1 MPPPT
6 PEQIAALE
14 KAARQAARHSY
25 SPYSG
30 FAVGAALL
38 EAGGAIS
45 AGCNVENASYGL
57 TLCAERVA
65 LCQAVARGHRR
76 FTALLLYT
84 PTATPTIPCGACR
97 QALLEF
103 VPDLTVI
110 AVCDGPERWI
120 ANLAALLPQAF
131 ALMKPGETPHA

>member
-38 EAGGAIS
+38 DAGGAIS

-57 TLCAERVA
+57 TICAERAA
-65 LCQAVARGHRR
+65 LCQAVVRGHRR

-84 PTATPTIPCGACR
+84 PTATPTVPCGACR

-103 VPDLTVI
+103 VRDLPVI
-110 AVCDGPERWI
+110 AVCDGPGRWT
-120 ANLAALLPQAF
+120 ASLADLLPQAF
-131 ALMKPGETPHA
+131 ALAEPGDTPHE